1 MTSRA
6 KFCSVANQWTS
17 LSRFRQQQVRQHT
30 DRALLPPLRYNECH
44 GQRAGSAVSDRTN
57 DVRLWVEA
65 LAPYESTRPLKTKH
79 TSILWQGTVTL
90 LMAMGV
96 AFTLW
101 SYGQIEGASTHRR
114 DFRAVIGATDDL
126 LYVEDNRANMESAAQ
141 LIGRRL
147 DMRMLHAEDGPRC
160 NVLARA
166 QQPDVIL
173 TDINL
178 PGVSGLQALGLL
190 HEDPLT
196 RHVPGLAWSANAM
209 PCEIEW
215 GTQADFHRDLTQPIR
230 ISEFMPALDGQP
242 VAGTFRLGAMA
253 MI

>member
-1 MTSRA
+1 M
-6 KFCSVANQWTS
+6 ANQWTS
-17 LSRFRQQQVRQHT
+17 LSRFRQQHVRQHT
-30 DRALLPPLRYNECH
+30 DRALPPPLRYDECH
-44 GQRAGSAVSDRTN
+44 GQRAGSAVSDRPN

-65 LAPYESTRPLKTKH
+65 LAPYESTRPLKIQH
-79 TSILWQGTVTL
+79 TSILRQGTVTRL
-90 LMAMGV
+90 LAMDV
-96 AFTLW
+96 ASMFW

-114 DFRAVIGATDDL
+114 DSRAVIGATDDL
-126 LYVEDNRANMESAAQ
+126 LYVEDNGATMDLVAQ

-147 DMRMLHAEDGPRC
+147 DIRMLHAEDGPRC
-160 NVLARA
+160 NALARA

-178 PGVSGLQALGLL
+178 PGVSGLQAPGLL

-196 RHVPGLAWSANAM
+196 RQVPVPAWSANAM
-209 PCEIEW
+209 PREIEW

-230 ISEFMPALDGQP
+230 ISEFMPALDGP
-242 VAGTFRLGAMA
+242 PGAGTFHLGAMA